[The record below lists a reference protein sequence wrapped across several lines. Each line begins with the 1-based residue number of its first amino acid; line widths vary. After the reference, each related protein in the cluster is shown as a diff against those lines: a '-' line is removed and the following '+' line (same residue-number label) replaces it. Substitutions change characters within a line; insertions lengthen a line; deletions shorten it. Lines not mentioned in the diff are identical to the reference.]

1 MSAKKTSKKAS
12 KPKKKTSP
20 LSLKEWEKLILS
32 DFDHCPIC
40 DKEFSIKIGC
50 RKICKCGYQEG
61 CED

>member
-1 MSAKKTSKKAS
+1 MRAKKSSKKVS
-12 KPKKKTSP
+12 KLKKPSP
-20 LSLKEWEKLILS
+20 LSLEEWEKLILS

-50 RKICKCGYQEG
+50 RKICTCGYQEG